1 MADERHPTAHM
12 LMCPPDHYGI
22 HYEINRWMHKE
33 VPADPVRAT
42 RQWRNLRAAIA
53 DLPGIEVVEAAPV
66 AGLPDMVF
74 TANGGLHVDHRV
86 VVGTF
91 RYPERRGETPYFSR
105 WFADHGWEVI
115 APPEGQFL
123 EGAGDV
129 VRTAHGWI
137 AGYPQRSSPAAHRWL
152 TEVLG
157 DPVLSLELVDPRY
170 YHLDTCLV
178 VLGEES
184 AAYAPDAFDQYGRR
198 VLAARFPDLIAVEGE
213 EAERFGCN
221 LVAWS
226 RHAVVASGTPRL
238 QAALRE
244 RGWDLAEVEV
254 DEYIKSGGAARCLV
268 LTLPVEG
275 TVVDGL
281 GSRMEGAGP
290 IAARSRRD
298 CPPSL
303 RVGGGEL
310 VAHLVQCVSQP
321 SPPSPPPGGI
331 IA

>member
-1 MADERHPTAHM
+1 MEIATPARASM
-12 LMCPPDHYGI
+12 LMCRPDHYGI

-33 VPADPVRAT
+33 IPADPVRAV
-42 RQWRNLRAAIA
+42 RQWRNLRAAVA
-53 DLPGIEVVEAAPV
+53 DLPGVEVVEVAPV
-66 AGLPDMVF
+66 ADLPDMVF

-91 RYPERRGETPYFSR
+91 RYPERRGETPNFHR
-105 WFADHGWEVI
+105 WFADHGWEAIV
-115 APPEGQFL
+115 PPEGQFL

-129 VRTAHGWI
+129 VRTARGWI
-137 AGYPQRSSPAAHRWL
+137 AGYPQRSNPAAHRWL
-152 TEVLG
+152 ATVLD

-198 VLAARFPDLIAVEGE
+198 VLAARFPDLIAVEGD

-221 LVAWS
+221 LVAWA
-226 RHAVVASGTPRL
+226 RHAILPSATPRL

-244 RGWDLAEVEV
+244 RGWHLAEVEV

-268 LTLPVEG
+268 LTLPVDG
-275 TVVDGL
+275 TVVGGL
-281 GSRMEGAGP
+281 APTPQGRG
-290 IAARSRRD
+290 
-298 CPPSL
+298 
-303 RVGGGEL
+303 
-310 VAHLVQCVSQP
+310 
-321 SPPSPPPGGI
+321 
-331 IA
+331 